1 MDQRLGK
8 NQKLKSKKLI
18 DKLFIEGQ
26 SVKAFPLKL
35 VYTEIDQAQISDDQV
50 AFSVPKKLFK
60 NATHRNRI
68 KRLMREIF
76 RKNKYLLTKDLSAP
90 HAFMLIYISR
100 EEASYQKLETCFTAL
115 SGKFR
120 KKLEGHEEKNS

>member
-1 MDQRLGK
+1 MDQSLGK

-35 VYTEIDQAQISDDQV
+35 VYTEIDQAQISDNKV

-60 NATHRNRI
+60 NAADRNRI

-76 RKNKYLLTKDLSAP
+76 RKK
-90 HAFMLIYISR
+90 
-100 EEASYQKLETCFTAL
+100 
-115 SGKFR
+115 
-120 KKLEGHEEKNS
+120 